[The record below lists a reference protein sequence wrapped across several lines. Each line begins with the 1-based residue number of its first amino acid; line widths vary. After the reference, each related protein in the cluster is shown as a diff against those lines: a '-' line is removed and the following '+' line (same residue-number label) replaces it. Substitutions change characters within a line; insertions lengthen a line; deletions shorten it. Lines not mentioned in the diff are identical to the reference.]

1 MPEEKRT
8 VTEFVARFKSKYP
21 ATIGW
26 RYKKNSSVVE
36 KHLNEGEEVLY
47 AFIAQKN
54 DNPFHIFETCVVALT
69 TERIVI
75 GRKRVVFGYFIDS
88 VTPEMFNDLKIVSS
102 IIWGKV
108 MIDTVKEFIVLSN
121 VSKKALPEIYTQVSN
136 YMKIMK
142 KRLLSD
148 ASKMKVKEEI
158 ES

>member
-8 VTEFVARFKSKYP
+8 VTDFVARFKRKYP

-26 RYKKNSSVVE
+26 RYKKNSAVVE
-36 KHLNEGEEVLY
+36 RHLNEGEEVLY

-69 TERIVI
+69 TERIMI

-121 VSKKALPEIYTQVSN
+121 VSKKALPEIYSQVSN

-142 KRLLSD
+142 KRLLTEE
-148 ASKMKVKEEI
+148 KKEKEC
-158 ES
+158 

>member
-1 MPEEKRT
+1 MPEGKRT
-8 VTEFVARFKSKYP
+8 VTDFVARFKKKYP
-21 ATIGW
+21 ATVGW
-26 RYKKNSSVVE
+26 RYQKNSAVVE

-69 TERIVI
+69 TERIMI
-75 GRKRVVFGYFIDS
+75 GRKRVLFGYFIDS

-121 VSKKALPEIYTQVSN
+121 VSKKALPEIYSQVSN

-142 KRLLSD
+142 KRLLNEE
-148 ASKMKVKEEI
+148 KEKK

>member
-8 VTEFVARFKSKYP
+8 VTDFVARFKKKYP
-21 ATIGW
+21 MTIGW
-26 RYKKNSSVVE
+26 RYRKNSRVVE
-36 KHLNEGEEVLY
+36 KHLNEGEDVLY

-69 TERIVI
+69 TERILI

-88 VTPEMFNDLKIVSS
+88 VTPEMFNDLKIVGS

-121 VSKKALPEIYTQVSN
+121 VSKRALPEIYSQVSN
-136 YMKIMK
+136 YMHIMK
-142 KRLLSD
+142 KRI
-148 ASKMKVKEEI
+148 SKSAKKDKEEN